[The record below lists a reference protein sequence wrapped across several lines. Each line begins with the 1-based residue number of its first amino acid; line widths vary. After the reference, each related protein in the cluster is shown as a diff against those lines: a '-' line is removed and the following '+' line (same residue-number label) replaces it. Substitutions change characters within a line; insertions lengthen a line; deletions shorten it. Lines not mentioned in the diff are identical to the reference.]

1 MTTAKITLTR
11 PRLAH
16 RLLLLATGIFLVGFV
31 VGSLWDAWWH
41 LTRTFE
47 NDFFSPPHVFSYLM
61 ATTAGLIVMSMVFID
76 PVRRAFGKGFTVGFL
91 PFEVPG
97 ALFLLGGGMVGLGF
111 AGLVLD
117 NFWHTQFGLN
127 ETRWSFPH
135 AMIGSTIL
143 LTGLGVASCRLALRP
158 HRKLYWQTVLLLAI
172 CGVGALGSWMGPL
185 WANFT
190 PATVA
195 AAAQIPIYGE
205 QIPVQQVNRIYQ
217 EWNLNRTHPLLI
229 PLAAVWA
236 GMTLAFLRRLDGRWW
251 IFLLLVG
258 LIGSFSEGRNGV
270 DFLSQYDAS
279 VLQDPA
285 NWQPLPLFWAGV
297 VLLLCL
303 RLKVPERWAYGVAGL
318 LFGVIIQL
326 IWGSQP
332 VGWLV
337 VLLSV
342 PFCIWGASLGE
353 QVYAILEAPYERGRV
368 LLLIFLVGVVLPFTT
383 GVVDLLLRA
392 SMGYL

>member
-1 MTTAKITLTR
+1 MTTSVLMR

-16 RLLLLATGIFLVGFV
+16 RLLLLATGVFLVGFV

-61 ATTAGLIVMSMVFID
+61 ATATGLIVMSMVFID
-76 PVRRAFGKGFTVGFL
+76 PVRRCFGPGFQVGFL

-143 LTGLGVASCRLALRP
+143 LVGLGVVSCRLALRP
-158 HRKLYWQTVLLLAI
+158 HRPLYWQTALLLAI
-172 CGVGALGSWMGPL
+172 CGVGGLGGWMGPL
-185 WANFT
+185 SANFT
-190 PATVA
+190 PATVE
-195 AAAQIPIYGE
+195 AAAQIPIYSE
-205 QIPVQQVNRIYQ
+205 QLPVQQLNRIYQ

-229 PLAAVWA
+229 PLAAIWA
-236 GMTLAFLRRLDGRWW
+236 GMTLAFLRRLNGRWW
-251 IFLLLVG
+251 MFLLLVG

-270 DFLSQYDAS
+270 DFLSQYDAR

-297 VLLLCL
+297 TVLLLQ
-303 RLKVPERWAYGVAGL
+303 RLKVPERWAYALAGL
-318 LFGVIIQL
+318 LFGVIIHL
-326 IWGSQP
+326 IWGNQP
-332 VGWLV
+332 VGWLL

-342 PFCIWGASLGE
+342 PLCVWGAHL
-353 QVYAILEAPYERGRV
+353 GRV
-368 LLLIFLVGVVLPFTT
+368 VYGIVEQPVALRPVLALILVVAVGVPFIT
-383 GVVDLLLRA
+383 GLVDLALRA
-392 SMGYL
+392 ATVG